1 MEFCLRGK
9 TAKTNIYDGFLI
21 FCYFSSVPLFHSY
34 SSKAFHIVF
43 KLHSLC
49 LPRGWR
55 WGAGG
60 GGLIGQRILRGNLKI
75 LFKEKGGSV
84 KNFRR
89 LEVGMQNLFSFF
101 FFL

>member
-1 MEFCLRGK
+1 MG
-9 TAKTNIYDGFLI
+9 G
-21 FCYFSSVPLFHSY
+21 
-34 SSKAFHIVF
+34 
-43 KLHSLC
+43 
-49 LPRGWR
+49 
-55 WGAGG
+55 GG
-60 GGLIGQRILRGNLKI
+60 GGLIGGLIWQRILRGNLKI